1 MRCLVACA
9 AAALLAVSV
18 PIASA
23 SAGVPPAEVQPIG
36 AGLLQADWNGRPGWH
51 GDEYGGWHHHWH
63 HEYREHWRPE
73 WHPYWH
79 HHWHH
84 GWDRPY
90 GYQY

>member
-1 MRCLVACA
+1 MRNLVACA

-18 PIASA
+18 PVCSA
-23 SAGVPPAEVQPIG
+23 SAGAPPADTQPIG
-36 AGLLQADWNGRPGWH
+36 ASLLRVDWNGRPGWH
-51 GDEYGGWHHHWH
+51 GDYHGGWHHHWH